1 MGLPEAVDVHRRWR
15 RVARESRPE
24 RLLLGETYVQDL
36 EKLMLY
42 VVPDGLQLCM
52 NLVFLHAPFVADELA
67 AVVRETERLYPD
79 GATPVWHGSSHDDVH
94 FATRWCAGDEGAI
107 RCALVALLT
116 LRGACILYQ
125 GDEIGLEAVDVPPER
140 VRDVAGRDPARN
152 PMVWS
157 DEEGGGFTPP
167 GVEPWLPIGDRSRNV
182 AAQRADPGSILTLA
196 RDLIALRRHRLL
208 LTGAYEEVAA
218 PAGVWA
224 FRREGGALV
233 ALNLGDEPASLDG
246 VAGAIVIGT
255 DRARD
260 EEIVDGSLR
269 LRPREAVI
277 VSVASAQPLRG

>member
-1 MGLPEAVDVHRRWR
+1 
-15 RVARESRPE
+15 
-24 RLLLGETYVQDL
+24 
-36 EKLMLY
+36 
-42 VVPDGLQLCM
+42 
-52 NLVFLHAPFVADELA
+52 
-67 AVVRETERLYPD
+67 
-79 GATPVWHGSSHDDVH
+79 
-94 FATRWCAGDEGAI
+94 
-107 RCALVALLT
+107 
-116 LRGACILYQ
+116 
-125 GDEIGLEAVDVPPER
+125 
-140 VRDVAGRDPARN
+140 
-152 PMVWS
+152 MVWS
-157 DEEGGGFTPP
+157 DEEGAGFTEP

-233 ALNLGDEPASLDG
+233 ALNLGDEPASLDR